1 MMAIEVVSERLSP
14 DRLREVVLGKD
25 LTFSRREAI
34 VLLKNVDL
42 ADKSQVLERVLRDE
56 SDDPSLRYLA
66 ATTLYQLKLPE
77 TQEILLE
84 SSQRIQNPRVLESVV
99 KALGRIG
106 DERALEAVMEIK
118 ERSEGRTGAQAEFAA
133 QLIAHRLGL
142 KGYELPIPADGVLL
156 KLEESRAHVF
166 EFGPASRH
174 EARICLES
182 LASEPF
188 GIEYSEEFM
197 YEIDC
202 LPGISQMLLTNME
215 FAEDNAVEKLRERK
229 AILAIVASKFQE
241 TGRYSTA
248 FLVFTW
254 RRPRSRRLHLLA
266 HRPNGDQLFAG
277 IGQIEGGQLKFA
289 MNAVSR
295 PGAFPIRAEG
305 VYEAGRFE
313 MSLALSESCVQ
324 RRREPPKG

>member
-1 MMAIEVVSERLSP
+1 MMAVEIVSEQLSP
-14 DRLREVVLGKD
+14 DRIRDVVLGRDKAI
-25 LTFSRREAI
+25 SRKEAI
-34 VLLKNVDL
+34 ALLRDADL
-42 ADKSQVLERVLRDE
+42 PDRHQVLERVLKDE
-56 SDDPSLRYLA
+56 SDDASLRYLA

-77 TQEILLE
+77 SQEILIE
-84 SSQRIQNPRVLESVV
+84 SSRAVQDQRVLESVA
-99 KALGRIG
+99 KALGRVG
-106 DERALEAVMEIK
+106 DERALEAVTEIK
-118 ERSEGRTGAQAEFAA
+118 ARTEGRTAAQAEFAA

-142 KGYELPIPADGVLL
+142 KDYELPVPADDALL

-166 EFGPASRH
+166 EFRPASRP

-182 LASEPF
+182 LAPEPF

-215 FAEDNAVEKLRERK
+215 FAEDNAVEKLGARK
-229 AILAIVASKFQE
+229 ALWAVVASKIQE
-241 TGRYSTA
+241 TGLYSTA
-248 FLVFTW
+248 FLVFTS
-254 RRPRSRRLHLLA
+254 RVPRSKRLRLLA

-277 IGQIEGGQLKFA
+277 TGQIEGGQLKFA

-295 PGAFPIRAEG
+295 PGGFPIRAEG
-305 VYEAGRFE
+305 VFEAGRFE